1 MTGAMLKGDR
11 TRKRIIAKAAVLF
24 NRKGFG
30 GCSMHDISAVT
41 GLEKGSLYSHFG
53 TKEELAAE
61 AFDYAWSKASGA
73 RVGNLGDVSNS
84 VDKLKLHIE
93 NMASKRSFSGGCP
106 MLNTALD
113 SDDGNPALRRR
124 AESALRSW
132 VGLLAGVIREGQSKK
147 EIRPS
152 VDPEALAILII
163 SLLEGASASARL
175 QRSSM
180 AMTVAS
186 QHLKEYLESH
196 VRLAAGDNES

>member
-1 MTGAMLKGDR
+1 MKGDR

-53 TKEELAAE
+53 TKQELAAE

-93 NMASKRSFSGGCP
+93 NVASKRSFPGGCP

-124 AESALRSW
+124 AESAMRGW
-132 VGLLAGVIREGQSKK
+132 VSLLAGVIREGQSKK

-152 VDPEALAILII
+152 VDAEALAVLIV
-163 SLLEGASASARL
+163 SLLEGASAGARL

-180 AMTVAS
+180 AMTVAG
-186 QHLKEYLESH
+186 QHLKEYLETH
-196 VRLAAGDNES
+196 VRLTAADNQS

>member
-1 MTGAMLKGDR
+1 MLKGER
-11 TRKRIIAKAAVLF
+11 TRKRIVAKAAALF

-30 GCSMHDISAVT
+30 GCSMQDISAAT

-61 AFDYAWSKASGA
+61 AFDYAWSKTCAA

-93 NMASKRSFSGGCP
+93 NFASKPSFAGGCP

-113 SDDGNPALRRR
+113 ADDGNVMLRRR
-124 AESALRSW
+124 ADSAMRDWS
-132 VGLLAGVIREGQSKK
+132 GLLAGLVRDGQLKK
-147 EIRPS
+147 EIRSS
-152 VDPEALAILII
+152 VDPEGLAILII

-175 QRSSM
+175 QRSPL

-186 QHLKEYLESH
+186 QHLKEHLERH
-196 VRLAAGDNES
+196 VRVGVAED